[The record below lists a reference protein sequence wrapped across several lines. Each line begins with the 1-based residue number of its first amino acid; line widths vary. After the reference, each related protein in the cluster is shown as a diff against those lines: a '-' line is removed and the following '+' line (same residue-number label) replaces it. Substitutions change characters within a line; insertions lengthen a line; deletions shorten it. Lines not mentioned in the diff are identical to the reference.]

1 MMLFLL
7 ASTSSRLLTRVF
19 TRNTSLNPYAA
30 SFLLQITTYAAGLIY
45 GLSQASQPLLQG
57 MNVPLIITIVLTSCV
72 MVLFGKVSFITQK
85 HVDTAPFTVMRLLS
99 VPVSV
104 TLSHLFMGD
113 SLALPQLIGMAA
125 IIVGVSIIATAG
137 KSLFASTLGR
147 YELLCIVNSILLGF
161 YVLYTRLI
169 IAETSLAT
177 YLVLV
182 IGIEVVSSALVLF
195 GKSSVWPSKKDV
207 NLSVSA
213 GIATSIS
220 VITFWTAFEI
230 VGNLATV
237 SNIAVFRLATIA
249 IASYLLL
256 NEKSYLSQKI
266 AGTTLAIIG
275 LIIAK

>member
-7 ASTSSRLLTRVF
+7 ASTSSRLLTRIF
-19 TRNTSLNPYAA
+19 TQKTTLNPYAA
-30 SFLLQITTYAAGLIY
+30 SLLLQLGTYLTGLIY
-45 GLSQASQPLLQG
+45 GLSQMSQPLFQG
-57 MNVPLIITIVLTSCV
+57 LSASLLVAVVLMSCA

-99 VPVSV
+99 VPVSII
-104 TLSHLFMGD
+104 LSYMFMGD
-113 SLALPQLIGMAA
+113 SLALPQIIGMIA

-137 KSLFASTLGR
+137 KSLLNNKLGR
-147 YELLCIVNSILLGF
+147 YELLCILNSIFLGF

-169 IAETSLAT
+169 IAEASLAT
-177 YLVLV
+177 YLVV
-182 IGIEVVSSALVLF
+182 VVGIEVIPSALVLI
-195 GKSSVWPSKKDV
+195 GKTRLKPDQKDLK
-207 NLSVSA
+207 LSIGA

-220 VITFWTAFEI
+220 IITFWTAFEI
-230 VGNLATV
+230 VNNLAAV

-256 NEKSYLSQKI
+256 NEKSHVHQKI
-266 AGTTLAIIG
+266 AGTTLAIVG